1 MATIEK
7 ATASKPAP
15 GVPFYT
21 PAQEPPSGT
30 ALGFDPKHPEAI
42 PTLFH
47 PLTIRGMTLANR
59 FVVSPMVGLRPCPA
73 LIFSWLTI
81 CFQCQYSA
89 DNGHLT
95 DWHLVHLG
103 SFSVR
108 GAALTIVEA
117 ASVQPNGRISPEDAG
132 IWQDS
137 QITPLKRITDF
148 IHSQGHKAGIQLAHA
163 GRKASTLSPWN
174 RRQDHNHVA
183 EEDVGGWPDDVWGPS
198 AISFDSKTFP
208 QVKEMSIEQIKE
220 TVEAFGAAAQ
230 RALTAGFDMIEIHG
244 AHGYLISSFLSP
256 LSNVSTYKSVAT
268 N

>member
-1 MATIEK
+1 MATIDK
-7 ATASKPAP
+7 ASASKPAM

-30 ALGFDPKHPEAI
+30 ALDLNREHPEAI

-59 FVVSPMVGLRPCPA
+59 FVVSPM
-73 LIFSWLTI
+73 
-81 CFQCQYSA
+81 CQYSA

-103 SFSVR
+103 AFSAR
-108 GAALTIVEA
+108 GAALTIFEA
-117 ASVQPNGRISPEDAG
+117 TSVQPNGRISPEDAG

-137 QITPLKRITDF
+137 QISPLKRITDF

-163 GRKASTLSPWN
+163 GRKASTLAPWN
-174 RRQDHNHVA
+174 RGQDGNYVA
-183 EEDVGGWPDDVWGPS
+183 QVNVGGWPDDVWGPS

-256 LSNVSTYKSVAT
+256 LSNVSSI
-268 N
+268 